1 MSNSIEE
8 PTYVEIVCEARLN
21 STETEETIRD
31 ILRKFLPGEANL
43 DSRFDGTFVVV
54 RTSGLEEL
62 QIFGDWVRELRLL
75 DTVRERLI
83 RSITGNITALYFNRQ
98 AAAMDR
104 IALVDL
110 NDEPPLGPVV
120 LQIVSDSLMFVADK
134 ITPRTW
140 KGKELSEEEW
150 HRLQQRQERI
160 RIQKQRDLERRRQKE
175 QKYHQP

>member
-1 MSNSIEE
+1 MSDSIDE

-21 STETEETIRD
+21 STETQETIEN
-31 ILRKFLPGEANL
+31 ILRKFLPGKVSE
-43 DSRFDGTFVVV
+43 DKRFDGTYLVV
-54 RTSGLEEL
+54 RASGLDQL

-83 RSITGNITALYFNRQ
+83 RSISGNITALYFNRQ

-104 IALVDL
+104 LALVDL
-110 NDEPPLGPVV
+110 NDAPPLGPVV

-134 ITPRTW
+134 VTPKTW
-140 KGKELSEEEW
+140 KGKELSEAEW

-160 RIQKQRDLERRRQKE
+160 REQKQRDIERRRQKE
-175 QKYHQP
+175 QKYS